1 MKRNKFFLQSVRGMH
16 DRLPEEMKQLK
27 RMFGII
33 KEVFEGC
40 GYEPMETPALEHWEI
55 LAGKKRYGEGEKLIY
70 KFKDRGGRDV
80 GLRYDFTV
88 PLARVIAGNPGILL
102 PFRRYQI
109 QPVWRGDA
117 PQYGRFR
124 EFYQCDADIIGAKG
138 VVGEAELIFM
148 TYEILKKIGIK
159 DFKVRINNRKLLTAI
174 CKKANVNEEQ
184 EYQVYRALDK
194 VDKIGIDGVREKLE
208 VNKIPIEVCDELVK
222 LLQEVKEVSNLKKI
236 EIGKEGVEEV
246 VKLFQYLKEYAIP
259 RKYFTFD
266 PWLSRGLDYYTGII
280 FEVYVRKPKI
290 GSVAGGGRFDELIG
304 MFGEEN
310 IPAVGV
316 SIGVDR
322 LMVVI
327 KELEIIESLPPV
339 TSILVAIYEE
349 ENFYFGIKIANIL
362 REVGLNV
369 ELYPE
374 VTKLNKQFRYAN
386 KKGIP
391 YVIVIGP
398 DEIKSNAVTI
408 KNMKTGKE
416 QKRRLEKLK
425 EWGERIVK

>member
-1 MKRNKFFLQSVRGMH
+1 
-16 DRLPEEMKQLK
+16 
-27 RMFGII
+27 
-33 KEVFEGC
+33 
-40 GYEPMETPALEHWEI
+40 METPALEHWEI

-88 PLARVIAGNPGILL
+88 PLARVVAGNPGLL
-102 PFRRYQI
+102 FPFRRYQI

-124 EFYQCDADIIGAKG
+124 EFYQCDADIVGAKG
-138 VVGEAELIFM
+138 VVGEGELIFM
-148 TYEILKKIGIK
+148 IYEILRKIGIK

-174 CKKANVNEEQ
+174 CKKAKVKEEQ

-194 VDKIGIDGVREKLE
+194 VDRIGIDGVREKLE
-208 VNKIPIEVCDELVK
+208 VNKIPPEVCDELVN
-222 LLQEVKEVSNLKKI
+222 LLQEVKGVSNFKKI
-236 EIGKEGVEEV
+236 EIGREGVEEV
-246 VKLFQYLKEYAIP
+246 ISLFEYLKDYELP
-259 RKYFTFD
+259 RKYYTFD
-266 PWLSRGLDYYTGII
+266 PWLARGLDYYTGII

-304 MFGEEN
+304 LFGKES

-316 SIGVDR
+316 SLGIDR
-322 LMVVI
+322 LMVVL
-327 KELEIIESLPPV
+327 KELEIIDTPPPI

-349 ENFYFGIKIANIL
+349 ESFGFAIKVAKIL
-362 REVGLNV
+362 REVGVNV

-374 VTKLNKQFRYAN
+374 VVKLSKQFKYAN
-386 KKGIP
+386 KKGIS
-391 YVIVIGP
+391 YVVVIGP
-398 DEIKSNAVTI
+398 DEVKTTTVTI

-416 QKRRLEKLK
+416 QKRRLEKLR
-425 EWGERIVK
+425 EWGERVLK